1 MTGSPIEINHLTG
14 RMHRPHLTKKEA
26 TEIAEIKEYEKNF
39 AYLAQTNQ
47 WKGYKDNEETKSI

>member
-14 RMHRPHLTKKEA
+14 SDTPTPPNKKGA
-26 TEIAEIKEYEKNF
+26 TEIAETTEYEDNG

-47 WKGYKDNEETKSI
+47 WKGL